1 LKGYFKI
8 KSFAKINLA
17 LNVVGKA
24 LLFHKVESVVSF
36 LDLSD
41 EIFIR
46 KINKK
51 DHKLKFIGKFSKNI
65 GNDNTISKLL
75 KILDRDEL
83 LKNKK
88 YEIKVNKNI
97 PSEAGLGG
105 GSMNAASILNF
116 MIKKENIKIN
126 KKKITKI
133 TKLVGSDVI
142 LGIYSKD
149 LILDPTGYIKKISGL
164 SKKNVLIVK
173 PDFGCSTKKIYA
185 KVKKFNTSKINAP
198 YKKLFSFSNLAKM
211 SNDLEPV
218 AFKIYPKLKTLKT
231 FLEKMPYIKLARMTG
246 SGSAMIAY
254 FSSRKLCKQAEKKVK
269 KHFTKYWCKTAKTI

>member
-1 LKGYFKI
+1 MKGYFKI

-126 KKKITKI
+126 KKKN
-133 TKLVGSDVI
+133 
-142 LGIYSKD
+142 Y
-149 LILDPTGYIKKISGL
+149 
-164 SKKNVLIVK
+164 
-173 PDFGCSTKKIYA
+173 
-185 KVKKFNTSKINAP
+185 
-198 YKKLFSFSNLAKM
+198 
-211 SNDLEPV
+211 
-218 AFKIYPKLKTLKT
+218 
-231 FLEKMPYIKLARMTG
+231 
-246 SGSAMIAY
+246 
-254 FSSRKLCKQAEKKVK
+254 
-269 KHFTKYWCKTAKTI
+269 